1 MATALTTRVTSGTGA
16 TVKNAPLTNAEVDG
30 NFLSLNDNKLEAS
43 SNLSDLTNVSTAR
56 SNLSLGDIAIQN
68 KNSIDIDGGS
78 IDGVTIGA
86 NVAVTITGS
95 LTGNVTGQV
104 SDISN
109 HDSDDL
115 SEGTTNRY
123 FTTTREDSVISEAIA
138 FAVAL

>member
-16 TVKNAPLTNAEVDG
+16 TVKGSPLTNAEIDN
-30 NFLSLNDNKLEAS
+30 NFLSINDNKLEIT
-43 SNLSDLTNVSTAR
+43 SNLSDLNDVATAR
-56 SNLSLGDIAIQN
+56 SNLSLGDIATQD

-86 NVAVTITGS
+86 NDSVTITGS

-115 SEGTTNRY
+115 TEGTTNRY
-123 FTTTREDSVISEAIA
+123 FTTAREDAVNAQAIA